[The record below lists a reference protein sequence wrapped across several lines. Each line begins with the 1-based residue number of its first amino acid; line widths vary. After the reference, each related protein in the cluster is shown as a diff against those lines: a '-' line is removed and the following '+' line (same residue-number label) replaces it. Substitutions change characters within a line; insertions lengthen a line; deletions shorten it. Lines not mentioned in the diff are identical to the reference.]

1 MAGCLMLGWEHFQRS
16 TQRHV
21 LNLSSQ
27 VLELISHVLIRGE
40 MTDGVSIP
48 KQGRD
53 SGSPL
58 QTFEQEG
65 LPSALQ
71 HLIYFSCF

>member
-1 MAGCLMLGWEHFQRS
+1 MLGWEHFQRF

-40 MTDGVSIP
+40 MKDGVSIP

-58 QTFEQEG
+58 KTFEQEG

-71 HLIYFSCF
+71 HLIYFSCS